1 MALSLPLDA
10 ETKYRRLLDVLEGPV
25 SDRWAVVQIEA
36 FLGQLGPRTPEA
48 ESYLLSLAEPL
59 AERAGELDPV
69 GLHPDRLARLA
80 ERLRAAQEAHP
91 ILREGEA
98 LPQAERSV
106 RRRAGLL
113 YGYAGAVSRAVECLP
128 SSEPSPALAD
138 VTGDAPR
145 PRLREALERAVG
157 TDIEQELRWLL
168 ARWGRQ
174 ADEGTCVPVVERL
187 PSWARPE
194 RGDGPPVGALRR
206 LAVQIYGPAESSDR
220 VRADATVRGAE
231 DRSLTDGP
239 ITAARHRLRERF
251 SGPKGRFVE
260 GRVVFDQS
268 ESEHE
273 GQSAGLALAALFYGA
288 VLEQERCRVRVQ
300 VRPEVLLTGEVGS
313 DGAVQSVSDAGLP
326 VKTRTAFF
334 SPKTTLVVPAA
345 QQEAAEAVRD
355 ELRRDF
361 PDGHL
366 DIVGADRLD
375 ALFYDRRLTRRERIG
390 WGRHAA
396 QRLWDRRGQVIA
408 GTLILGLLVVIGA
421 LLYGPLDKNP
431 VAVEF
436 GGEEMRLKNQSGR
449 VVDRVSVG
457 KKTAR
462 SAQPPT
468 QTYRAYALHDL
479 TNDGRNE
486 VCWAQRTYDNPDT
499 PPFVACRE
507 IGADTPLWTTD
518 LRLEASFPEKPAV
531 QADAFAPVGMIVDD
545 LDADGL
551 PELYLTAKHKPY
563 FPSLLLQLNAV
574 TGEERGRYIH
584 PGHLYAGPVAL
595 DLDQNEAEASGGVQ
609 EILVGGT
616 SNAYE
621 QAVFAVLDP
630 RDLSGHGPVTDEYR
644 VAETDRA
651 AERAYLRFPRTKV
664 GQTQR
669 AHLSRVQ
676 DIRHRAAGGR
686 IWVEVSDGVR
696 RTQVG
701 TNISFLLVH
710 LDYDLRPQGVGT
722 SNGYDRLAD
731 SLAREGDLDA
741 VPDADD
747 LNAYRDR
754 IRYWS
759 GGKWMTEPTPNV
771 RWKDTVEDRPARK
784 GAGTSAEER

>member
-1 MALSLPLDA
+1 VALSPPLDA

-25 SDRWAVVQIEA
+25 SDRWAVVQIDA
-36 FLGQLGPRTPEA
+36 FLAQLGPRTPEA

-80 ERLRAAQEAHP
+80 ERLRAAQGAHP

-98 LPQAERSV
+98 LPRAERSL

-113 YGYAGAVSRAVECLP
+113 YGYVGAVDRAVECLP
-128 SSEPSPALAD
+128 SSEPSPALTD
-138 VTGDAPR
+138 LTTDAPR
-145 PRLREALERAVG
+145 PRLREALEQAAG
-157 TDIEQELRWLL
+157 TGIEQELRWLL
-168 ARWGRQ
+168 TRWERQ

-187 PSWARPE
+187 PSWARSE

-220 VRADATVRGAE
+220 IRADATVRGAE

-239 ITAARHRLRERF
+239 ITAARHRLRERV
-251 SGPKGRFVE
+251 SGLKGRYVE

-273 GQSAGLALAALFYGA
+273 GQSAGLALAALFYDA

-300 VRPEVLLTGEVGS
+300 VRPEVLLTGEVGPE
-313 DGAVQSVSDAGLP
+313 GTVRPVSDDGLS
-326 VKTRTAFF
+326 VKVQTAFF
-334 SPKTTLVVPAA
+334 SPKSCLVVPAA
-345 QQEAAEAVRD
+345 QQEAAEAARD

-366 DIVGADRLD
+366 DIVGVDRLD
-375 ALFYDRRLTRRERIG
+375 ALFYDRRLTRQERIG
-390 WGRHAA
+390 WARHAG

-408 GTLILGLLVVIGA
+408 GTLILGLLVVIGV

-431 VAVEF
+431 VTVEF
-436 GGEEMRLKNQSGR
+436 GGAEMRLKNQAGH

-457 KKTAR
+457 ENTVR
-462 SAQPPT
+462 QAQPPRRR
-468 QTYRAYALHDL
+468 YRAYALHDL

-499 PPFVACRE
+499 PPFVACRAV
-507 IGADTPLWTTD
+507 GADTPLWTMD
-518 LRLEASFPEKPAV
+518 LTLEVSFPEKPAV
-531 QADAFAPVGMIVDD
+531 QADAFGPVGMIVDD
-545 LDADGL
+545 LDADGH
-551 PELYLTAKHKPY
+551 PELYLTAKHSPY
-563 FPSLLLQLNAV
+563 FPSLLLQLDAV
-574 TGEERGRYIH
+574 TGEETGRYVH
-584 PGHLYAGPVAL
+584 PGHLYAEPVAL
-595 DLDQNEAEASGGVQ
+595 DLDQNESDESGGVQ

-644 VAETDRA
+644 VAGMDRA
-651 AERAYLRFPRTKV
+651 TERAYLRFPRTKV
-664 GQTQR
+664 GQAQR
-669 AHLSRVQ
+669 ARLSRVRN
-676 DIRHRAAGGR
+676 IRHRAAGGR

-696 RTQVG
+696 KTQVG
-701 TNISFLLVH
+701 KNASFLLVH
-710 LDYDLRPQGVGT
+710 LDYDLHPRSVGT

-731 SLAREGDLDA
+731 SLAQEGDIDA

-747 LNAYRDR
+747 FNAYRER

-759 GGKWMTEPTPNV
+759 GRRWVMTPTLNA
-771 RWKDTVEDRPARK
+771 RWKAGSEADTGRAVFRDSIAR
-784 GAGTSAEER
+784 